1 VLECLIKDWVV
12 IRILVNLAGDKRDR
26 FQIHLDMFSKLGLG
40 KPVVADIGC
49 GKPAI
54 SDFLNHD
61 AIKIDCSGGT
71 KPNIVADVSKGIP
84 LERGSVDVCIAGDV
98 IEHIPESKKFLSEV
112 RRVLKS
118 GGYLLISVPN
128 AVSLRRRFGWMMGKV
143 PATAAR
149 SDSMY
154 DDNQEN
160 NPYMGHVRD
169 YNIEDMKKLLVS
181 NGFGVMSV
189 DSTGIYTGSGRRI
202 IPKWL
207 LPKTFGDEIVF
218 LAMKK
223 TFKSGTRQ

>member
-1 VLECLIKDWVV
+1 M
-12 IRILVNLAGDKRDR
+12 VNLPDDKRDR
-26 FQIHLDMFSKLGLG
+26 FQIHVNMLSGLALER
-40 KPVVADIGC
+40 PVVADIGC

-54 SDFLNHD
+54 SDFLGHG
-61 AIKIDCSGGT
+61 AIRIDCSRGT
-71 KPNIVADVSKGIP
+71 KPDIVADVSKGIP
-84 LERGSVDVCIAGDV
+84 LGSGSVDVCIAGDV
-98 IEHIPESKKFLSEV
+98 IEHLPESKRFLGEV

-128 AVSLRRRFGWMMGKV
+128 AVSLRRRAAWMMGKV

-149 SDSMY
+149 ADSMY

-169 YNIEDMKKLLVS
+169 YNIEDMKRLLVS
-181 NGFGVMSV
+181 NGFDVKSIEA
-189 DSTGIYTGSGRRI
+189 TGIYTGSGKRI

-218 LAMKK
+218 LARKK
-223 TFKSGTRQ
+223 TFKSRMRQ